1 MLKRIFFEIFSLGF
15 VWLNES
21 LAVES
26 IEEAQKIISQ
36 AK

>member
-1 MLKRIFFEIFSLGF
+1 LGF